1 MKPFLDENFL
11 LQSQVAEELYHDYAK
26 DLPIID
32 YHNHLPPNE
41 VAANK
46 QFSNITE
53 IWLHGDHYKWRA
65 MRANGVDEKY
75 ITGAASDQE
84 KFKKWAETVPYT
96 LRNPLYHWTHLEL
109 QRYFGIHDLLSA
121 DNADAVFEKASQDL
135 AKPNMSVH
143 GLLEQMK
150 VETIC
155 TTDDP
160 IDSLEFHQAY
170 AKKPGKFDMFPAF
183 RPDKAMSPENTEAF
197 NQYVNKLAEV
207 ANSEINN
214 LQDYF
219 DALKSRHDYFA
230 QNGCCVSDHGLSH
243 LYAEDFTETEISNIF
258 NKVRAGN
265 TLTLEEINKFKSA
278 LLLHFAEW
286 DHEKNWVQ
294 QFHVGAFRNTNSG
307 SLKKL
312 GPDTGFDSIGDY
324 SQGLGLVTFLDRL
337 AAKEKLGKTILYNL
351 NASDNDLFAAMCG
364 NFNDGSIAGKIQY
377 GSAWW
382 YHDQKD
388 GMTKQINSLSNI
400 GLISRFVGMLTDS
413 RSFLSFPRHEY
424 FRRLLCNIFAEDI
437 VNGELPHDMK
447 WIGKIVQDICYYNAK
462 AYFPFKKQG

>member
-1 MKPFLDENFL
+1 MRNTLLVL
-11 LQSQVAEELYHDYAK
+11 LQIKKSSK
-26 DLPIID
+26 
-32 YHNHLPPNE
+32 
-41 VAANK
+41 
-46 QFSNITE
+46 
-53 IWLHGDHYKWRA
+53 
-65 MRANGVDEKY
+65 NGL
-75 ITGAASDQE
+75 
-84 KFKKWAETVPYT
+84 ETVPYT

-109 QRYFGIHDLLSA
+109 QRYFGIPDLLSA
-121 DNADAVFEKASQDL
+121 ENADEVYDKASAEL
-135 AKPNMSVH
+135 RNPEKSVH
-143 GLLEQMK
+143 GLLEQMR

-160 IDSLEFHQAY
+160 IDSLEYHQAY
-170 AKKPGKFDMFPAF
+170 AKNPASFSMFPAF
-183 RPDKAMSPENTEAF
+183 RPDKAMSPENKEAF
-197 NQYVNKLAEV
+197 NQYVDKLGIV
-207 ANSEINN
+207 ID
-214 LQDYF
+214 QDIQSFQQYI

-230 QNGCCVSDHGLSH
+230 ENGCCVSDHGLSH
-243 LYAEDFTETEISNIF
+243 LYAEEYTESEISSIF
-258 NKVRAGN
+258 QKVRSGSDLN
-265 TLTLEEINKFKSA
+265 LEEINKFKSA
-278 LLLHFAEW
+278 LLIYFAEW

-307 SLKKL
+307 ALKKL

-324 SQGLGLVTFLDRL
+324 SQGLGLVKFLGKL
-337 AAKEKLGKTILYNL
+337 AEKETLGKTILYNL

-437 VNGELPHDMK
+437 VNGELPNDIK
-447 WIGKIVQDICYYNAK
+447 WIGKVIQDICYYNAK
-462 AYFPFKKQG
+462 NYFPFKK

>member
-1 MKPFLDENFL
+1 LDENFL
-11 LQSQVAEELYHDYAK
+11 LQSRTSEELYHDFAK

-41 VAANK
+41 VAENK

-65 MRANGVDEKY
+65 MRANGIDEKY
-75 ITGAASDQE
+75 ITGSATDQE

-109 QRYFGIHDLLSA
+109 QRYFGIYELLSA
-121 DNADAVFEKASQDL
+121 ENADAVYDKASAEL
-135 AKPNMSVH
+135 RNPEKSVH
-143 GLLEQMK
+143 GLLEQMR

-160 IDSLEFHQAY
+160 IDSLEYHQAY
-170 AKKPGKFDMFPAF
+170 AKNPASFSMFPAF
-183 RPDKAMSPENTEAF
+183 RPDKAMSPENKEAF
-197 NQYVNKLAEV
+197 NQYVDKLGIV
-207 ANSEINN
+207 ID
-214 LQDYF
+214 QDIQSFQQYI

-230 QNGCCVSDHGLSH
+230 ENGCCVSDHGLSH
-243 LYAEDFTETEISNIF
+243 LYAEEYTESEISSIF
-258 NKVRAGN
+258 QKVRSGSDLN
-265 TLTLEEINKFKSA
+265 MEEINKFKSA
-278 LLLHFAEW
+278 LLIYFAEW

-307 SLKKL
+307 ALKKL

-324 SQGLGLVTFLDRL
+324 SQGLGLVKFLGKL
-337 AAKEKLGKTILYNL
+337 AEKDTLGKTILYNL

-437 VNGELPHDMK
+437 VNGELPNDIK
-447 WIGKIVQDICYYNAK
+447 WIGKVIQDICYYNAK
-462 AYFPFKKQG
+462 NYFPFKK

>member
-11 LQSQVAEELYHDYAK
+11 LQSKIAEELYHNYAK

-32 YHNHLPPNE
+32 YHNHLPPDQ
-41 VAANK
+41 VANNK
-46 QFSNITE
+46 QFSNISE

-65 MRANGVDEKY
+65 MRANGVDEQF
-75 ITGAASDQE
+75 ITGATSDRE
-84 KFKKWAETVPYT
+84 KFKKWSETVPYT

-109 QRYFGIHDLLSA
+109 QRYFGIQDLLTGE
-121 DNADAVFEKASQDL
+121 NADQIFDQANEDL
-135 AKPNMSVH
+135 QKPEMAVH
-143 GLLEQMK
+143 GLLEKMN

-160 IDSLEFHQAY
+160 TDSLEHHQAF
-170 AKKPGKFDMFPAF
+170 ARQKATFNMFPAF
-183 RPDKAMSPENTEAF
+183 RPDKAMAPENKEAF
-197 NQYVNKLAEV
+197 NQYVNKLAAV
-207 ANSEINN
+207 SNKEIGSF
-214 LQDYF
+214 QDYLE
-219 DALKSRHDYFA
+219 ALKSRHDFFA
-230 QNGCCVSDHGLSH
+230 ENGCCVSDHGLSH
-243 LYAEDFTETEISNIF
+243 LYAEDYIESEIAAIF
-258 NKVRAGN
+258 NKVRSGN
-265 TLTLEEINKFKSA
+265 TLKADEINKFKSA
-278 LLLHFAEW
+278 LLVYFAEW
-286 DHEKNWVQ
+286 DHEKGWVQ

-307 SLKKL
+307 ALKRL

-324 SQGLGLVTFLDRL
+324 SQGLGLVKFLDNI
-337 AAKEKLGKTILYNL
+337 AAQNKLGKTILYNL
-351 NASDNDLFAAMCG
+351 NASDNDLFASMCG

-437 VNGELPHDMK
+437 VNGELPHDIK
-447 WIGKIVQDICYYNAK
+447 WIGKVIQDICYYNAK
-462 AYFPFKKQG
+462 GYFPFKS